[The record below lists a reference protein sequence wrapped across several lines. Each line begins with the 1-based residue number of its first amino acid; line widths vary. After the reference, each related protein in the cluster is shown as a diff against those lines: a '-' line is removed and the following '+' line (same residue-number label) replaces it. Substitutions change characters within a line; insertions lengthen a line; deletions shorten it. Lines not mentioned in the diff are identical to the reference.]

1 MAGYAHYAL
10 HKFRMLPSV
19 FADLSI
25 ENKAFM
31 IASIRIKM
39 GNDKKEI
46 KQIKSK
52 ARR

>member
-10 HKFRMLPSV
+10 HKLKILPSA

-25 ENKAFM
+25 EDKAFM
-31 IASIRIKM
+31 IASIRIKLE
-39 GNDKKEI
+39 NERKEMH
-46 KQIKSK
+46 QIKSK